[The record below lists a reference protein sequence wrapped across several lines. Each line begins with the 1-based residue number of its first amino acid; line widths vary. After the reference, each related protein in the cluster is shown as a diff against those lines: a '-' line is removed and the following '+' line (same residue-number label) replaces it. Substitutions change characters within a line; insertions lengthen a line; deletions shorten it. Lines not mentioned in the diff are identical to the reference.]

1 MLANPYTGDNDQF
14 VEEGEERR
22 KRKVFAKIQNRG
34 KKMSDLKRVR
44 LSSPSS
50 HGDAV
55 AAVAPASVNEVAAV
69 EGYTY
74 DSASGWSVKYK

>member
-1 MLANPYTGDNDQF
+1 MNG
-14 VEEGEERR
+14 
-22 KRKVFAKIQNRG
+22 
-34 KKMSDLKRVR
+34 DLKRVR
-44 LSSPSS
+44 LDNTP